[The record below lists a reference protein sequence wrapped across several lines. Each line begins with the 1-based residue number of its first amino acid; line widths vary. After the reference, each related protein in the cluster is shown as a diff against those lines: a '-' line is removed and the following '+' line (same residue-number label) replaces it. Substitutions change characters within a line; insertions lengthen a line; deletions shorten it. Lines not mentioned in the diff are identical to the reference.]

1 MDLQKA
7 LARIEELEE
16 QLELQRMLADNAF
29 EAIGVFDDSLRCVA
43 GNKEVATV
51 LGYSPEEVLGIHLLD
66 CLDKKYHAIV
76 AKNVHN
82 NVTEPYMVYGKRKDG
97 TTFPAEG
104 RGRTVFFKN
113 KRYRVA
119 SLHDITFRKT
129 THADLQIALHEMEII
144 FANTKVGL
152 MFLKGG
158 RYVRRVNQTMAEM
171 FGYDSPD
178 DMRGLDVREL
188 HLSEK
193 NYHEFGDIHFSSLA
207 EGAQIHIEYRLRRK
221 DNTAIWCSLSGQAVD
236 TENPIDLN
244 KGVLWVIDDISK
256 QKAEE
261 ARLIQLATT
270 DDLTGALSRSE
281 FFRLGEDIM
290 ENENRKMAGNAL
302 LMIDLDHFKKVNDTY
317 GHDAGDAVLQTFA
330 HDCRRILRDKD
341 LFTRLGGEEFAILLP
356 DSDLGGAIIVAE
368 RLRRRIAASKVRT
381 DKGDIFYT
389 VSIGVAGT
397 GSHTISMEELLRR
410 ADKSLYEAKHE
421 GRNRVI
427 FYD

>member
-1 MDLQKA
+1 MDLREA
-7 LARIEELEE
+7 LERIDFLEE
-16 QLELQRMLADNAF
+16 QLELQRLLADNAF
-29 EAIGVFDDSLRCVA
+29 EAIGIFDDSLHCIA
-43 GNKEVATV
+43 ANKEVASV
-51 LGYSPEEVLGIHLLD
+51 LGYSEAEVPGIHLLD
-66 CLDKKYHAIV
+66 CLDEEYHAI
-76 AKNVHN
+76 AAANVQN
-82 NVTEPYMVYGKRKDG
+82 DVTEPYFVYGKRKDG
-97 TTFPAEG
+97 STFPAEG
-104 RGRTVFFKN
+104 RGRTVFVKG

-119 SLHDITFRKT
+119 SLHDITFRRT

-171 FGYDSPD
+171 FGYESPD
-178 DMRGLDVREL
+178 EMRGLDVREL

-193 NYHEFGDIHFSSLA
+193 NYVEFGATFFDSLA
-207 EGAQIHIEYRLRRK
+207 EGAQIHIEYQLRKK

-236 TENPIDLN
+236 TGNPIDLN
-244 KGVLWVIDDISK
+244 KGVLWVIDDIST

-261 ARLIQLATT
+261 ARLVQLATT
-270 DDLTGALSRSE
+270 DDLTGALSRGE
-281 FFRLGEDIM
+281 FFRLANNIM
-290 ENENRKMAGNAL
+290 ENENRKTAGNSL

-317 GHDAGDAVLQTFA
+317 GHDAGDAVLRTFA
-330 HDCRRILRDKD
+330 RDCRMILRDED

-356 DSDLGGAIIVAE
+356 NSDLGGAIIVAE
-368 RLRRRIAASKVRT
+368 RLRRRVAASKVT
-381 DKGDIFYT
+381 TSKGDIFYT

-397 GSHTISMEELLRR
+397 DSHEINMEELLRR
-410 ADKSLYEAKHE
+410 ADKSLYDAKHE